1 MRVLLLNQFFWPDS
15 AATSQLLTDLAR
27 GLAER
32 GHEVHAICAEPGY
45 ALQDETNPPPA
56 QVHRIRSVRF
66 VRGSLGRVASYA
78 SFFLGSAWRG
88 LRVPRPD
95 VVITLTTPPLL
106 SLVGNLVKF
115 LRLSKHFIWEM
126 DVYPDVAVDLR
137 YVPRGGVF
145 ERVIGA
151 VADLSRKRSDGIL
164 ALGACMRDRLL
175 RRGLPAS
182 KIFIAENWA
191 DSKMI
196 YPASWPEPGAP
207 LTILYS
213 GNLGLAHDVDTIV
226 QAMTAL
232 KDDKSFRFVFAG
244 GGARRKLLEAL
255 CREREIRSVEFRP
268 YSSKTSLGESLGSG
282 HIGLITQQAACLGSV
297 VPSKVYGLLAAGRP
311 VLFIGPEESTVAQ
324 IIKRFDCGWHISC
337 GDASSL
343 LDLLR
348 TLSKN
353 RTVVEQAGARAR
365 QAFLKFYDLPHGVS
379 RICALIGLSSPAEA
393 VYGSSA
399 PEIKEIHTEENRFAD
414 VC

>member
-45 ALQDETNPPPA
+45 ALQDETNPPQA
-56 QVHRIRSVRF
+56 QVHRIPSVRF
-66 VRGSLGRVASYA
+66 VRGPLGRVASYA

-106 SLVGNLVKF
+106 SLVGNLVQF
-115 LRLSKHFIWEM
+115 LRRSKHFIWEM
-126 DVYPDVAVDLR
+126 DVYPDVAIDLQ
-137 YVPRGGVF
+137 YVPKNGVF
-145 ERVIGA
+145 DRVIGTIA
-151 VADLSRKRSDGIL
+151 YLSRKRSDGIL
-164 ALGACMRDRLL
+164 VLGACMRDRLL

-182 KIFIAENWA
+182 KVFIAENWA
-191 DSKMI
+191 DSKI
-196 YPASWPEPGAP
+196 IHPTSWPEPGTP

-213 GNLGLAHDVDTIV
+213 GNLGLAHDTDTIV

-232 KDDKSFRFVFAG
+232 KNDKNFRFVFAG
-244 GGARRKLLEAL
+244 GGARRKPLESL
-255 CREREIRSVEFRP
+255 CREREIRSVEFRS
-268 YSSKTSLGESLGSG
+268 YSSKMSLGESLGSG
-282 HIGLITQQAACLGSV
+282 HIGLITQQTACLGSV

-324 IIKRFDCGWHISC
+324 IIKRFDCGWHIPC

-348 TLSKN
+348 ALSEN
-353 RTVVEQAGARAR
+353 RTVVEQAGSRAR
-365 QAFLKFYDLPHGVS
+365 QAFLRFYDLPHGVS

-393 VYGSSA
+393 SHDSGA
-399 PEIKEIHTEENRFAD
+399 PEMKEIQMEENRFAD